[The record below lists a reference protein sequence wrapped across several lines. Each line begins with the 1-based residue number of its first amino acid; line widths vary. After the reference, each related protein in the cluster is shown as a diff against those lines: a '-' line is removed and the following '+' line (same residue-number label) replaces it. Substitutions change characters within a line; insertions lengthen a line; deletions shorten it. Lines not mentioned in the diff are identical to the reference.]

1 MLSAKCISVWSY
13 FFLHPCLFDIFCIA
27 HTHTHNHKRT
37 TKREKEE
44 WKIVKWFRKPR
55 RTLKW
60 ILLNIRQNS
69 KCSWRNVVKWETRFF
84 SRGCERVREKCSAF
98 VGFDYGWIAFFVCIR
113 LLFYSNVY
121 MLVSVYTSS
130 SLNSWDF
137 REFDFH
143 LCAMWYDIFLSFWFG
158 SFVCAMNLSHSAQYN
173 SFELWSTLRQTIAKV
188 YIYTCECVCN
198 SAYTLC

>member
-1 MLSAKCISVWSY
+1 M
-13 FFLHPCLFDIFCIA
+13 
-27 HTHTHNHKRT
+27 
-37 TKREKEE
+37 
-44 WKIVKWFRKPR
+44 KWFRKPR

-188 YIYTCECVCN
+188 YIYIRVSVCATQRTHYAN
-198 SAYTLC
+198 GKHKIDLCNLFVIATMARKSRQEWYKIKKKWTSERASER